1 MAYFQFL
8 GTGPSTPITDATGR
22 NYRRRSSAL
31 MHHIATYVLI
41 DATHDFD
48 EQVEMALSV
57 TAVVVTNGSRD
68 AAGGLGKLDR
78 WTDQRV
84 PLYAPDALW
93 QEVFER
99 YGPFEHIDHVPIAE
113 LEPVTVGDL
122 TMVAFPVE
130 TTPGEDARP
139 NYGYHFDTGKKRV
152 TYASD
157 VKLIPDP
164 SLSFFQGNDVLA
176 IDGAGWDKDLPTH
189 RGVLNHL
196 PEYVAQDNGQVL
208 FTDIGRSAP
217 PHTQASTTVRRMYHR
232 GDVAYDFMKIPL
244 GR

>member
-31 MHHIATYVLI
+31 MHHISTYVLV

-68 AAGGLGKLDR
+68 AAGGLGKLDK
-78 WTDQRV
+78 WADQDV
-84 PLYAPDALW
+84 SFYAPRELYD
-93 QEVFER
+93 EVVDR
-99 YGPFEHIDHVPIAE
+99 YGPFERLVHVPI
-113 LEPVTVGDL
+113 EPFERVKAGDL
-122 TMVAFPVE
+122 TLVAFPVE
-130 TTPGEDARP
+130 TTPGDEARP
-139 NYGYHFDTGKKRV
+139 NFGYHFDTGKKRV

-157 VKLIPDP
+157 MKTIPP
-164 SLSFFQGNDVLA
+164 ESEPFFRDTQVLVV
-176 IDGAGWDKDLPTH
+176 DGAGWDKDLPTH

-196 PEYVAQDNGQVL
+196 TDYVSAGNDQVL
-208 FTDIGRSAP
+208 FTDVGRSAP
-217 PHTQASTTVRRMYHR
+217 PHTQASNTVRRMYH
-232 GDVAYDFMKIPL
+232 GADIAYDFMKIPL